1 MEALRR
7 EVEQL
12 RLAAAA
18 AEAARAEAEA
28 GRAKAEAAR
37 AVAEARAVAAEARAT
52 GDAPRAAAARD
63 GRARL
68 VTASMDTKKN
78 ASGFALAKA
87 GLDQPVGWMLAAAA
101 FLPEGRIF
109 DEVTAASAEAA
120 EGALDAFL
128 AFRAALDLAGGL
140 ALSRSLETV
149 PERTVQAAW
158 GEDVQRWW
166 PNIVSPELSS
176 TTERPESFPV
186 PLVLGSACEV
196 DYLRRVTLG
205 KDAGHTVAIVA
216 VAELKSSLYSP
227 LNGVPQALVA
237 AFSAAV
243 DLRAKGLP
251 AAQCVVPFLSSNGA
265 LEQHGAVY
273 LLEPSLPCAAMT
285 TPVLDLSDAD
295 GQRRAEAARWAL
307 RCMAERTTALLQDLL
322 REPPP
327 AASAGAA
334 AAVRPAPLPPALDA
348 LRYHIKAPLHF
359 VGRNVEQ
366 SVLQQLR
373 IFERLRRSPAAGSV
387 VLPAAVLMQDPSA
400 AIQAAADARAA
411 AAAGKEESAPPTAR
425 AWQRSLVVAF
435 PMLEGFTT
443 GVPELGDPSRPA
455 VLAALRNALR
465 RVHRAGVVHLDL
477 FPGNILWSFAGGAGA
492 GVALRLVDFD
502 AALEVGQRVPAS
514 ARGIVERNGHRGSYH
529 PGLFVAGARAQA
541 GFDWWHFCLLAD
553 GNCPFARDAAALP
566 AWLDSAGARE
576 RLLEQV
582 ATEEAAE
589 AAESE
594 EATGEAAAHAAAA
607 VLPLAGAGAHAPERP
622 A

>member
-1 MEALRR
+1 
-7 EVEQL
+7 
-12 RLAAAA
+12 
-18 AEAARAEAEA
+18 
-28 GRAKAEAAR
+28 
-37 AVAEARAVAAEARAT
+37 
-52 GDAPRAAAARD
+52 
-63 GRARL
+63 
-68 VTASMDTKKN
+68 
-78 ASGFALAKA
+78 
-87 GLDQPVGWMLAAAA
+87 
-101 FLPEGRIF
+101 
-109 DEVTAASAEAA
+109 
-120 EGALDAFL
+120 
-128 AFRAALDLAGGL
+128 
-140 ALSRSLETV
+140 
-149 PERTVQAAW
+149 
-158 GEDVQRWW
+158 
-166 PNIVSPELSS
+166 
-176 TTERPESFPV
+176 
-186 PLVLGSACEV
+186 
-196 DYLRRVTLG
+196 VTLG
-205 KDAGHTVAIVA
+205 KDAGRTVAIVA

-387 VLPAAVLMQDPSA
+387 VLPVAVLMQDPTGV
-400 AIQAAADARAA
+400 IQAAADAAETAAVAAVATVATVATTATAAGEGSSPRAA
-411 AAAGKEESAPPTAR
+411 SS
-425 AWQRSLVVAF
+425 WWRSLAVAF
-435 PMLEGFTT
+435 PMLVGFSA
-443 GVPELGDPSRPA
+443 GVPEPGNPLRPA
-455 VLAALRNALR
+455 VLAALRGALR

-477 FPGNILWSFAGGAGA
+477 FPGNILWSCGGGAEGSGGA
-492 GVALRLVDFD
+492 AAAGAAAGASVELRLVDFD

-514 ARGIVERNGHRGSYH
+514 ARHIVERNGHTGSYH
-529 PGLFVAGARAQA
+529 PELFAEGARARA
-541 GFDWWHFCLLAD
+541 VYDWWHFCLLAD
-553 GNCPFARDAAALP
+553 EACPFARDAAALP
-566 AWLDSAGARE
+566 AWLAAEGARE
-576 RLLEQV
+576 RLHAQV
-582 ATEEAAE
+582 AAEVAAEAAE
-589 AAESE
+589 AA
-594 EATGEAAAHAAAA
+594 AAQ
-607 VLPLAGAGAHAPERP
+607 
-622 A
+622 